1 MSPCSYDEVAI
12 DWVREQPRELS
23 LAQQERHRTVIMA
36 LAGEHVEGTMYA
48 FSLPTKADKA
58 AGLEW
63 IHEINT
69 TATAC

>member
-1 MSPCSYDEVAI
+1 MRIAFADRARSTL
-12 DWVREQPRELS
+12 PRLVGGQGAPDGYVS
-23 LAQQERHRTVIMA
+23 
-36 LAGEHVEGTMYA
+36 GTMYA